1 MGRSLVLESGL
12 NSKLADVAGRGAG
25 SGLLVGTLV
34 GDTYSVLFVAETPRE
49 EGDDD
54 EEGGE
59 GDVKKSEEVS
69 RIEQREVDVGW
80 LSEHARQVARLL
92 PGGLTLLG
100 LFLPRPDMFLSAND
114 GKLRKVLK
122 AVSILDSSVPAELLI
137 LQSALSAKVLDSKTS
152 SFKPMDV
159 RSSSKPTEL
168 VRVESS
174 LVLDIPVALPSC
186 EDPLGEDVKPV
197 LAKFNHLLDSAT
209 YIFDNKV
216 LSSETVLGKAVEVEK
231 KKGKSKGGA
240 KVQTEEEGEEEDED
254 KRQEV
259 VKVEL
264 LMAEPALD
272 DVVVEEQTS
281 ARMKLAGKLSCRAYL
296 PPGANVSWA
305 RAAVRADLERSL
317 KTRLLMHTE
326 SLNGA
331 EEEEQ
336 EDKVVHEPPR
346 RLFVSLPETN
356 LTVAD
361 YLFPG
366 EGVEDCLANIK
377 EIFGVEVEEDR
388 IEDDL
393 EIVASP
399 RESRPAGSAGGPSK
413 AGGRRIPM
421 VGYALYAALAAAV
434 SAGVAYMS
442 LGGGE
447 EGEEA

>member
-1 MGRSLVLESGL
+1 M
-12 NSKLADVAGRGAG
+12 
-25 SGLLVGTLV
+25 GTLV

-305 RAAVRADLERSL
+305 R
-317 KTRLLMHTE
+317 
-326 SLNGA
+326 
-331 EEEEQ
+331 
-336 EDKVVHEPPR
+336 
-346 RLFVSLPETN
+346 
-356 LTVAD
+356 
-361 YLFPG
+361 
-366 EGVEDCLANIK
+366 
-377 EIFGVEVEEDR
+377 
-388 IEDDL
+388 
-393 EIVASP
+393 
-399 RESRPAGSAGGPSK
+399 
-413 AGGRRIPM
+413 
-421 VGYALYAALAAAV
+421 
-434 SAGVAYMS
+434 
-442 LGGGE
+442 
-447 EGEEA
+447 

>member
-1 MGRSLVLESGL
+1 M
-12 NSKLADVAGRGAG
+12 
-25 SGLLVGTLV
+25 GTLV

-122 AVSILDSSVPAELLI
+122 AVSILDSSVPVELLI

-305 RAAVRADLERSL
+305 R
-317 KTRLLMHTE
+317 
-326 SLNGA
+326 
-331 EEEEQ
+331 
-336 EDKVVHEPPR
+336 
-346 RLFVSLPETN
+346 
-356 LTVAD
+356 
-361 YLFPG
+361 
-366 EGVEDCLANIK
+366 
-377 EIFGVEVEEDR
+377 
-388 IEDDL
+388 
-393 EIVASP
+393 
-399 RESRPAGSAGGPSK
+399 
-413 AGGRRIPM
+413 
-421 VGYALYAALAAAV
+421 
-434 SAGVAYMS
+434 
-442 LGGGE
+442 
-447 EGEEA
+447 

>member
-1 MGRSLVLESGL
+1 M
-12 NSKLADVAGRGAG
+12 
-25 SGLLVGTLV
+25 GTLV

-54 EEGGE
+54 EEGGV

-305 RAAVRADLERSL
+305 R
-317 KTRLLMHTE
+317 
-326 SLNGA
+326 
-331 EEEEQ
+331 
-336 EDKVVHEPPR
+336 
-346 RLFVSLPETN
+346 
-356 LTVAD
+356 
-361 YLFPG
+361 
-366 EGVEDCLANIK
+366 
-377 EIFGVEVEEDR
+377 
-388 IEDDL
+388 
-393 EIVASP
+393 
-399 RESRPAGSAGGPSK
+399 
-413 AGGRRIPM
+413 
-421 VGYALYAALAAAV
+421 
-434 SAGVAYMS
+434 
-442 LGGGE
+442 
-447 EGEEA
+447 

>member
-1 MGRSLVLESGL
+1 M
-12 NSKLADVAGRGAG
+12 
-25 SGLLVGTLV
+25 GTLV

-240 KVQTEEEGEEEDED
+240 KVQTEEDGEEEDED

-305 RAAVRADLERSL
+305 R
-317 KTRLLMHTE
+317 
-326 SLNGA
+326 
-331 EEEEQ
+331 
-336 EDKVVHEPPR
+336 
-346 RLFVSLPETN
+346 
-356 LTVAD
+356 
-361 YLFPG
+361 
-366 EGVEDCLANIK
+366 
-377 EIFGVEVEEDR
+377 
-388 IEDDL
+388 
-393 EIVASP
+393 
-399 RESRPAGSAGGPSK
+399 
-413 AGGRRIPM
+413 
-421 VGYALYAALAAAV
+421 
-434 SAGVAYMS
+434 
-442 LGGGE
+442 
-447 EGEEA
+447 

>member
-1 MGRSLVLESGL
+1 MGRSLVLEPGI

-49 EGDDD
+49 EGDDE

-59 GDVKKSEEVS
+59 GDAKISEVS

-122 AVSILDSSVPAELLI
+122 AVSVIDSSVPAELLI
-137 LQSALSAKVLDSKTS
+137 LQSSLSAKVLDSKTS

-159 RSSSKPTEL
+159 RSSSKPMEL

-186 EDPLGEDVKPV
+186 EDSLAEDVKPV
-197 LAKFNHLLDSAT
+197 LAKFYHLLDSAT

-216 LSSETVLGKAVEVEK
+216 LGSETVLGKAVEVEK
-231 KKGKSKGGA
+231 KKGKGKGGA
-240 KVQTEEEGEEEDED
+240 KVQTEEEGDEEDDD

-264 LMAEPALD
+264 LMAEPTLD

-356 LTVAD
+356 VTVAD

-377 EIFGVEVEEDR
+377 EIFGVEVEEDQ

-399 RESRPAGSAGGPSK
+399 RESRPVGGPSK

>member
-1 MGRSLVLESGL
+1 VLEPGLSG
-12 NSKLADVAGRGAG
+12 KLADVAGRGAG

-49 EGDDD
+49 EGDD
-54 EEGGE
+54 EEVGAE
-59 GDVKKSEEVS
+59 GDAKKSEVS
-69 RIEQREVDVGW
+69 KMEQREVDVGW

-122 AVSILDSSVPAELLI
+122 AVASLDSSVPAELLI
-137 LQSALSAKVLDSKTS
+137 LQSALSAKVLDSKTT
-152 SFKPMDV
+152 SFKPLDV
-159 RSSSKPTEL
+159 RTSSKPMEL

-186 EDPLGEDVKPV
+186 EDSLAEDIKPV
-197 LAKFNHLLDSAT
+197 LAKFYRLLDSAT

-216 LSSETVLGKAVEVEK
+216 LGSDIVLGKAVEVEK
-231 KKGKSKGGA
+231 KKGKSKGSV
-240 KVQTEEEGEEEDED
+240 KVETEDGEEEEEE
-254 KRQEV
+254 KRQQV
-259 VKVEL
+259 MKVEL

-272 DVVVEEQTS
+272 DVVVEEETS

-296 PPGANVSWA
+296 PPGANVAWA

-346 RLFVSLPETN
+346 RLFVSLPETSIA
-356 LTVAD
+356 VAD

-377 EIFGVEVEEDR
+377 EIFGVEVEEDQ

-399 RESRPAGSAGGPSK
+399 RESRPVGSAGQSK

-447 EGEEA
+447 EGEEV

>member
-1 MGRSLVLESGL
+1 M
-12 NSKLADVAGRGAG
+12 
-25 SGLLVGTLV
+25 GTLV

-159 RSSSKPTEL
+159 RSSSKPMEL

-305 RAAVRADLERSL
+305 R
-317 KTRLLMHTE
+317 
-326 SLNGA
+326 
-331 EEEEQ
+331 
-336 EDKVVHEPPR
+336 
-346 RLFVSLPETN
+346 
-356 LTVAD
+356 
-361 YLFPG
+361 
-366 EGVEDCLANIK
+366 
-377 EIFGVEVEEDR
+377 
-388 IEDDL
+388 
-393 EIVASP
+393 
-399 RESRPAGSAGGPSK
+399 
-413 AGGRRIPM
+413 
-421 VGYALYAALAAAV
+421 
-434 SAGVAYMS
+434 
-442 LGGGE
+442 
-447 EGEEA
+447 

>member
-1 MGRSLVLESGL
+1 M
-12 NSKLADVAGRGAG
+12 
-25 SGLLVGTLV
+25 GTLV

-240 KVQTEEEGEEEDED
+240 KVQTEEDGEEEDED

-264 LMAEPALD
+264 LMAEPVLD

-305 RAAVRADLERSL
+305 R
-317 KTRLLMHTE
+317 
-326 SLNGA
+326 
-331 EEEEQ
+331 
-336 EDKVVHEPPR
+336 
-346 RLFVSLPETN
+346 
-356 LTVAD
+356 
-361 YLFPG
+361 
-366 EGVEDCLANIK
+366 
-377 EIFGVEVEEDR
+377 
-388 IEDDL
+388 
-393 EIVASP
+393 
-399 RESRPAGSAGGPSK
+399 
-413 AGGRRIPM
+413 
-421 VGYALYAALAAAV
+421 
-434 SAGVAYMS
+434 
-442 LGGGE
+442 
-447 EGEEA
+447 